1 MKKKVMSLILA
12 AVLCLGLVPSSFAS
26 SVDTYDY
33 QPSPTFGTYLGM
45 REDGVFEFD
54 ITIPADETTYEYP
67 FALGHFYG
75 VEESSNTEV
84 VSFRA
89 QYLHGRKAGTA
100 TVEYKVYSDY
110 GQVPH
115 LKAIAYVTVV
125 PKSEFDPSVNVG
137 FANVQPPTPISTPQP
152 IATPKPEPTPNPVF
166 TTPAPTATQPVP
178 TQAPAPMPT
187 SAPTN
192 TPTPVPTTP
201 GATETGT
208 IYGSDGMARSDRGW
222 PLNQRADGNY
232 EMITFGGIMY
242 IDADG
247 TRHDTRKLR
256 LTSMT
261 PEFKE
266 IDTRELPMEL
276 EEYGSCY
283 FGKNYNFLIFGQ
295 DNWGESSSVE
305 ILRVVKYS
313 KDWERL
319 GAAALYSPYI
329 TDVIGQHGNFSF
341 AEAGGMLYIHSGR
354 STHKLD
360 DGLNHQTNLTFCICI
375 SDMTVTDGR
384 YNISNNSTGYVSHS
398 LAQDIIVD
406 KAGHIITLD
415 TGDGHPWGAM
425 LFKYGSQA
433 GGKKFTGKGTPIVVR
448 EWPGQRADIR
458 TGGSTCALAETSQ
471 GYLSAYLDSGKGA
484 SYRSQ
489 TDPVS
494 AYLAFTPK
502 DNFSLSATQ
511 TRIVLAGTTAANPY
525 FIYLIPTSPESG
537 YVMWYTGPMNV
548 SAHNMKYTLYYAM
561 YSADGSIGQSIK
573 LDSVDVPYAG
583 PIYTGGKVVWAGE
596 LNLATGKVNCYSL
609 DSSGKVTTYPT
620 AVTLDGISNP
630 TTTPT
635 GPVTPSTPTNPESF
649 VNFSDV
655 KSGDYFAEPVNWA
668 VENEI
673 TNGTSATTFSPNETC
688 STAHILTFLWRSQGE
703 PEPRGTASFTNLN
716 SGEYYSKA
724 ALWAK
729 ENGLVTGNTFG
740 ANAPCTRA
748 MVVTYLWKLAGSP
761 PAGNGGFSDVPI
773 GSDYAQ
779 AVAWAVGQGI
789 TNGTSNTTFSPK
801 DTCTRG
807 QIVTF
812 LYRAYA

>member
-1 MKKKVMSLILA
+1 MKKRIIALILTLA
-12 AVLCLGLVPSSFAS
+12 ICLGLVPSVFAS

-137 FANVQPPTPISTPQP
+137 FANVQPPTPASTPQP
-152 IATPKPEPTPNPVF
+152 SVTPRPE
-166 TTPAPTATQPVP
+166 TTTEPVP
-178 TQAPAPMPT
+178 TSAPTVTQPTLTPVPT
-187 SAPTN
+187 SAPSPTN
-192 TPTPVPTTP
+192 TPTPVPTAP

-208 IYGSDGMARSDRGW
+208 IYGSDGMASSDRGRQ
-222 PLNQRADGNY
+222 LNQRANGNY
-232 EMITFGGIMY
+232 ELIWRGGY
-242 IDADG
+242 IATNSDG
-247 TRHDTRKLR
+247 TSQDNRKWY
-256 LTSMT
+256 LTTFTS
-261 PEFKE
+261 EFKE
-266 IDTRELPMEL
+266 ISTRELPMEL
-276 EEYGSCY
+276 TEFGGCY
-283 FGKNYNFLIFGQ
+283 FGADYNFLVYGQ
-295 DNWGESSSVE
+295 DNWNESNSVE
-305 ILRVVKYS
+305 VLRIVKYS

-319 GAAALYSPYI
+319 GAAALYSPHI
-329 TDVIGQHGNFSF
+329 TDVIGQHGNLSF
-341 AEAGGMLYIHSGR
+341 AEAGGILYIHSGR
-354 STHKLD
+354 STHKLN
-360 DGLNHQTNLTFCICI
+360 DGLNHQTNLTFCIRI

-406 KAGHIITLD
+406 ESGNIITLD
-415 TGDGHPWGAM
+415 NGDSYPWGAM
-425 LFKYGSQA
+425 LYKYNAKA
-433 GGKKFTGKGTPIVVR
+433 GGEKFIGSGTPLVIKD
-448 EWPGQRADIR
+448 WPGQRADIH
-458 TGGSTCALAETSQ
+458 TGAGTCALVETSQ
-471 GYLSAYLDSGKGA
+471 GYLSAYVDSQKGA
-484 SYRSQ
+484 SYNPQ
-489 TDPVS
+489 TDPMT

-502 DNFSLSATQ
+502 DNFSVAATQ
-511 TRIVLAGTTAANPY
+511 TRTVQIGTMAASPS
-525 FIYLIPTSPESG
+525 FMYLIPTSPEGG
-537 YVMWYTGPMNV
+537 YVLWYTYPMDR
-548 SAHNMKYTLYYAM
+548 SARRIGTVYYTT
-561 YSADGSIGQSIK
+561 YSADGSIGSVKK
-573 LDSVDVPYAG
+573 LDNVSVPSIA
-583 PIYTGGKVVWAGE
+583 PIYASGRVIWGGDVYDADGLKIYA
-596 LNLATGKVNCYSL
+596 L
-609 DSSGKVTTYPT
+609 DASGNVTTYSAPSVQGLKDT
-620 AVTLDGISNP
+620 GLLDSTSPPSNP
-630 TTTPT
+630 SN
-635 GPVTPSTPTNPESF
+635 PSSPASSF
-649 VNFSDV
+649 NFFDV
-655 KSGDYFAEPVNWA
+655 KSRDYFAEPVKWA
-668 VENEI
+668 IENEI
-673 TNGTSATTFSPNETC
+673 TNGTSSTTFSPNETC